1 MSSSSIGYHRLS
13 QRDDDLQ
20 DNGDSNDSSASDI
33 EEWSTGSGSGQLKER
48 LALHREHQRYDL
60 EAADGSRQRRPRN
73 MTFEMYEE
81 LVGSKKR
88 NLKKFLLTGGVIAIA
103 LAIVVTLIIVFTGA
117 SETTN
122 GDNDRIV
129 QKGDP
134 ITLED
139 FLTGKLVARDFGGSW
154 SPSGKVISRDEMG
167 AVLAYDPQTNETKTL
182 LGLDHEELL
191 QGFKFDLSADE
202 RYLLVARGYS
212 KIFRHSF
219 LAVYDIVDLQEK
231 NKVIPINVGGV
242 RKALNVVEWSPVG
255 NSFIFVHLNNLYY
268 KASPDAPEVQITSDG
283 APSVYNGIPDWVYE
297 EEVLST
303 NIATWF
309 SPDGQKIAFMKFNDV
324 NTRLMKIPIYG
335 PPGVPEFQYP
345 HELALHY
352 PKAGTPNPE
361 VNLYQVDLTTP
372 KVMVEIN
379 PPAALVTAERDHI
392 ITSVGWATNNRVI
405 SIWKNRVQNQAII
418 TSCDEKNNCL
428 EIQDIKANGGWLE
441 LFSAPIFNKD
451 GSQFVIISSQEQAEA
466 GGYHHITMISTT
478 SKTSVAITSGKYVVQ
493 DILKWDLETNLIFYT
508 ANTEQESHVLH
519 IYAVLGEPGAKPQC
533 LSCAVGSSPKQSYF
547 KAQMSKKG
555 NYMVL
560 EAKGPGVPQSE
571 MLEWSF
577 VNKSVLFKPVMVLE
591 TNAELRDRLQ
601 GKVLPEVQ
609 YHEIDLGNGFTSM
622 VMLLVPPGADLS
634 GKTKYPML
642 VDVYGGPNSYSVTS
656 SWSVGW
662 GHHMSSNRS
671 VVYAKI
677 DGRGSGLR
685 GDKLLFQLYRKLGT
699 VEIEDQITTSQK
711 LAEKLNFIDPS
722 RIAIW
727 GWSYGGYA
735 SAMALAKDEQ
745 HVFKCAVSVAPVT
758 DWTFYDSIYTER
770 YMGLPTLT
778 DNKRGYEQSRLTA
791 LFENFRN
798 RKYMLIHGTYD
809 DNVHFQQAMQLS
821 RALETHDIMFKQV
834 SYPDEDHSLAGVRP
848 HLYHTLGRFF
858 SDCFDQQD

>member
-1 MSSSSIGYHRLS
+1 M
-13 QRDDDLQ
+13 
-20 DNGDSNDSSASDI
+20 AA
-33 EEWSTGSGSGQLKER
+33 STGNAIEIGQSE
-48 LALHREHQRYDL
+48 Q
-60 EAADGSRQRRPRN
+60 
-73 MTFEMYEE
+73 E

>member
-1 MSSSSIGYHRLS
+1 M
-13 QRDDDLQ
+13 
-20 DNGDSNDSSASDI
+20 
-33 EEWSTGSGSGQLKER
+33 
-48 LALHREHQRYDL
+48 
-60 EAADGSRQRRPRN
+60 
-73 MTFEMYEE
+73 E

>member
-1 MSSSSIGYHRLS
+1 
-13 QRDDDLQ
+13 
-20 DNGDSNDSSASDI
+20 
-33 EEWSTGSGSGQLKER
+33 
-48 LALHREHQRYDL
+48 
-60 EAADGSRQRRPRN
+60 
-73 MTFEMYEE
+73 
-81 LVGSKKR
+81 
-88 NLKKFLLTGGVIAIA
+88 
-103 LAIVVTLIIVFTGA
+103 
-117 SETTN
+117 
-122 GDNDRIV
+122 
-129 QKGDP
+129 
-134 ITLED
+134 
-139 FLTGKLVARDFGGSW
+139 
-154 SPSGKVISRDEMG
+154 MG